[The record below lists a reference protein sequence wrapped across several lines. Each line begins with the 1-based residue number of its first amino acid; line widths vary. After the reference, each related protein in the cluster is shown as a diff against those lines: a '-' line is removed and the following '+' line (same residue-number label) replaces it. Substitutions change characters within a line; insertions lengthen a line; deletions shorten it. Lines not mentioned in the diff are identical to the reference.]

1 MHEVSDEEFDDAV
14 SDALQR
20 VPSGVATHM
29 ENVALFISDDP
40 PPEEPGILGVYNGT
54 PLTERGGEW
63 GFVLPDTIELFKNP
77 LIAFSRDPEDLREQI
92 AITIVH
98 EIAHHVGISDEELHR
113 LGWG

>member
-1 MHEVSDEEFDDAV
+1 MQGVSDEDFDAAV
-14 SDALQR
+14 SDALEM
-20 VPSGVATHM
+20 VPAGIATHM

-54 PLTERGGEW
+54 PLTERGESW

-77 LIAFSRDPEDLREQI
+77 LIAFATDPEDLREQI
-92 AITIVH
+92 AITVVH
-98 EIAHHVGISDEELHR
+98 EIAHHYGISDAELHR